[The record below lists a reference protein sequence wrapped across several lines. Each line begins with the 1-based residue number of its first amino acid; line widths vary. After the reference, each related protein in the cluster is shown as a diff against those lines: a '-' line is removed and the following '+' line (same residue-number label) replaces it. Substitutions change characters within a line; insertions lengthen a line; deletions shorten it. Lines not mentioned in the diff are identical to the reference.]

1 MSNSEHNASL
11 YFTLALFQEMIMV
24 LTKLRPNV
32 PYQDL
37 VYRFGVSELIVSR
50 TFAHL
55 LFIMDGRLYP
65 LTRWPEREDIYR
77 VQSGFPF
84 GEPLY
89 AITKSQGN
97 SLLSRRQFQSGIY
110 LRCIPLPM
118 LVIPIKT
125 LTILWRLFELNVLC
139 SGQICWFHTKH
150 FKAVNDNSC
159 LISTRKLK
167 HWGMVLQSRHCTC
180 QNSCLA
186 SDRTFK

>member
-1 MSNSEHNASL
+1 
-11 YFTLALFQEMIMV
+11 MV

-37 VYRFGVSELIVSR
+37 VDRFGVSELIVSR

-125 LTILWRLFELNVLC
+125 LTILWCLFELNVLC